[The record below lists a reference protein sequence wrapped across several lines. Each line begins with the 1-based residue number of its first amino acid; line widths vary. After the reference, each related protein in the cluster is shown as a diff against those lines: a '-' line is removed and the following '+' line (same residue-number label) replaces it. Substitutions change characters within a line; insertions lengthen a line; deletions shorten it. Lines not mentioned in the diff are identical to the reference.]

1 MPLTVLTYN
10 IRNGAEPD
18 RLDRVLRVVTAHHPD
33 ILALQELRHFDTD
46 GGRRLGT
53 VAAATK
59 LVPYLAR
66 SRFGQPVAVFVPTGA
81 RVLRARPVR
90 RPMHHAAMA
99 VTVATDRGP
108 LTVIGTHLNP
118 YSGWRRRWEARWL
131 AGRVRRERLALVMG
145 DLNTLDPWT
154 DHTDRLR
161 ALDPQF
167 RGRHLRRG
175 TVDTRAVAVL
185 AEAGLVDLFRRA
197 GDPAGPDHTAPTTD
211 GGGTEF
217 SRMRLD
223 YVLGTPGIAE
233 LTRDCRIISGGDAEN
248 ASDHYPVLAEFDLS
262 LD

>member
-66 SRFGQPVAVFVPTGA
+66 SRFGQAVA
-81 RVLRARPVR
+81 
-90 RPMHHAAMA
+90 
-99 VTVATDRGP
+99 VATDRGP

-131 AGRVRRERLALVMG
+131 TGRVRRERLALVMG

-154 DHTDRLR
+154 DHTERLR
-161 ALDPQF
+161 ALDPQ
-167 RGRHLRRG
+167 
-175 TVDTRAVAVL
+175 
-185 AEAGLVDLFRRA
+185 
-197 GDPAGPDHTAPTTD
+197 
-211 GGGTEF
+211 
-217 SRMRLD
+217 
-223 YVLGTPGIAE
+223 
-233 LTRDCRIISGGDAEN
+233 
-248 ASDHYPVLAEFDLS
+248 
-262 LD
+262 

>member
-81 RVLRARPVR
+81 R
-90 RPMHHAAMA
+90 
-99 VTVATDRGP
+99 
-108 LTVIGTHLNP
+108 
-118 YSGWRRRWEARWL
+118 
-131 AGRVRRERLALVMG
+131 
-145 DLNTLDPWT
+145 
-154 DHTDRLR
+154 RLR

>member
-59 LVPYLAR
+59 
-66 SRFGQPVAVFVPTGA
+66 
-81 RVLRARPVR
+81 
-90 RPMHHAAMA
+90 
-99 VTVATDRGP
+99 RGP

-154 DHTDRLR
+154 DHTERLR